1 MGELID
7 SVKQTIGERLSSPLL
22 SSFIVSWCLWNWKF
36 LVILFSDADVS
47 VTFALIDK
55 YSFTDKYDYYLHGL
69 LYPLGSAGL
78 FVFGYP
84 YIEIIVYGFRLQRQK
99 IADDLKKR
107 IAGKKLLDI
116 DESKAVSDRA
126 LALNEKLNIEL
137 TKWKATVQNLT
148 IERDQAL
155 DQYLSIVNKTDDQ
168 DKMNNIDKLAGQ
180 LSNSQFKLL
189 ETIGVYGGECGYY
202 QLIENEPES
211 KISIDYEIEEL
222 RVLNLLEIHEI
233 DSNKKLTL
241 THNGRGV
248 LLSLSKPP
256 F

>member
-1 MGELID
+1 MDELID
-7 SVKQTIGERLSSPLL
+7 SIKQTIGERLSSPLL
-22 SSFIVSWCLWNWKF
+22 SSFIFSWCLWNWKF

-55 YSFTDKYDYYLHGL
+55 YSFPERYDYYLHGL

-107 IAGKKLLDI
+107 IAGKELLDI

-137 TKWKATVQNLT
+137 AKWKATVQNLT
-148 IERDQAL
+148 IERDKAL
-155 DQYLSIVNKTDDQ
+155 DQYLSIVSKTDNQ
-168 DKMNNIDKLAGQ
+168 DTINNIDKLAGQ

-189 ETIGVYGGECGYY
+189 ETIGAYGGECSYY
-202 QLIENEPES
+202 QLIKNEPES

-222 RVLNLLEIHEI
+222 RVLNLLAIHGT
-233 DSNKKLTL
+233 DSNKKITL
-241 THNGRGV
+241 THDGRGV
-248 LLSLSKPP
+248 ILSLSKPP